1 MAERSRFKR
10 IGYRALRSLCRLA
23 CVPLFQIRC
32 TGHQHVP
39 ATGGVLVC
47 SNHQSFLDPVLVGL
61 GFRRHCNYL
70 ARETLF
76 RFSPFG
82 WLIAFVDAIPLDR
95 EGGGLRGLKE
105 TLKRLKRGEMVLIFP
120 EGTRSPDGEIAKLK
134 PGFLVLARRSGA
146 ALLPVAV
153 DGAFDAWPRWALLPR
168 PGVVRVCIGE
178 PISPEVAAT
187 MTDEQLLAELE
198 TRIRDCH
205 AVARRQRQGDC
216 PVVPPGRRRDL
227 ASDQPVL
234 GS

>member
-10 IGYRALRSLCRLA
+10 AGYLALRGLCRLA
-23 CVPLFQIRC
+23 CVTLFQARC

-47 SNHQSFLDPVLVGL
+47 SNHQSYLDPILVGI
-61 GFRRHCNYL
+61 GFARHCNYL

-82 WLIAFVDAIPLDR
+82 WLIAFLDAIPLDR
-95 EGGGLRGLKE
+95 DGGGLRGLKE

-120 EGTRSPDGEIAKLK
+120 EGTRSPDGNIAKLK
-134 PGFLVLARRSGA
+134 PGFLVLARRSGS

-153 DGAFDAWPRWALLPR
+153 DGAFEAWPRRALLPR
-168 PGVVRVCIGE
+168 PCVVRVCIGE
-178 PISPEVAAT
+178 PISFESAKT

-198 TRIRDCH
+198 TRIRACH
-205 AVARRQRQGDC
+205 AEARRQRHGDR
-216 PVVPPGRRRDL
+216 PPATAGRIRDL
-227 ASDQPVL
+227 TSDQPL
-234 GS
+234 FGS

>member
-1 MAERSRFKR
+1 MAERSRFR
-10 IGYRALRSLCRLA
+10 RVGYLVLRGLCRLA
-23 CVPLFQIRC
+23 CVTMFQVRC
-32 TGHQHVP
+32 AGHQHVP

-47 SNHQSFLDPVLVGL
+47 SNHQSYLDPVLVGL

-95 EGGGLRGLKE
+95 DGGGLRGLKE

-120 EGTRSPDGEIAKLK
+120 EGTRSPDGNIAKLK
-134 PGFLVLARRSGA
+134 PGFLVLARRGGA

-153 DGAFDAWPRWALLPR
+153 DGAFEAWPRRAWIPR
-168 PGVVRVCIGE
+168 PGIVRVCIGE
-178 PISPEVAAT
+178 PILPQVAAT

-198 TRIRDCH
+198 SRIRACH
-205 AVARRQRQGDC
+205 AEARRQRHADC
-216 PVVPPGRRRDL
+216 PSATAGRIRSL
-227 ASDQPVL
+227 VSGQPLL